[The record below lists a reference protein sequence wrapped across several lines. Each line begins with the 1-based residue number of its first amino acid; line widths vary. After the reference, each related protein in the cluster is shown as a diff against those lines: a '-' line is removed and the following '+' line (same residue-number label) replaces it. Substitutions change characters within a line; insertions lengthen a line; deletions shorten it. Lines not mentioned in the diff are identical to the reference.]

1 MGGGGGSYYD
11 FSSGKSAEEIQS
23 EKAREAGSEV
33 EGRMYRSVVN
43 GFLGEVLARSND
55 RDADAQA
62 ERLERICSAVHRD
75 IEGKVSILF
84 GGSVQKNTYVK
95 GFSDIDGLLL
105 IDNTELQGKSPSE
118 VIAFIKN
125 RLEERYP
132 NSTIIEGGCSVKI
145 TLSGDEIQVIP
156 ALKTKSGFKICDE
169 ETGGWSSVIR
179 PLKFAKA
186 LTEANKDSGGLA
198 VPAIK
203 IVKNI
208 ISQLP
213 EQKRIKGYHLE
224 AIASDA
230 FRGYSGQKDRMSATK
245 HLISACVN
253 SVQRPI
259 ADITGQSAYVDEY
272 LGVVGSVKRRNVA
285 DAFTRIQRRMNA
297 ADSSASVQAWK
308 ELFND

>member
-1 MGGGGGSYYD
+1 MSGGGGSYYD

-272 LGVVGSVKRRNVA
+272 LGEVGSVKRRNVA

>member
-1 MGGGGGSYYD
+1 MGGSGGSYYD

-23 EKAREAGSEV
+23 EKAREAESEV
-33 EGRMYRSVVN
+33 EGGLYRSKVN
-43 GFLGEVLARSND
+43 GFLGEVLSRSND

-62 ERLERICSAVHRD
+62 ERLERICRAVDRG
-75 IEGKVSILF
+75 IEGEVSILF

-95 GFSDIDGLLL
+95 GLSDVDGLLL

-156 ALKTKSGFKICDE
+156 ALKTQTGYKICDE

-186 LTEANKDSGGLA
+186 LTQANKDSGELA

-230 FRGYSGQKDRMSATK
+230 FRCYSGQKDRMSATK

-272 LGVVGSVKRRNVA
+272 LGGEGSVKRRNVA
-285 DAFTRIQRRMNA
+285 DAFTRIQRRLNA

-308 ELFND
+308 ELFNE

>member
-11 FSSGKSAEEIQS
+11 FSSGESAEEIQS
-23 EKAREAGSEV
+23 KKAREAKSEV
-33 EGRMYRSVVN
+33 EGGTYRSKVN

-62 ERLERICSAVHRD
+62 ERLERICRAVDRG
-75 IEGKVSILF
+75 IEGEVSILF

-95 GFSDIDGLLL
+95 GLSDVDGLLL
-105 IDNTELQGKSPSE
+105 IDNSELQDKSPSE
-118 VIAFIKN
+118 VIAFIKQ

-132 NSTIIEGGCSVKI
+132 NSTIVAGGCSVKI
-145 TLSGDEIQVIP
+145 RLAGEEIQVLP
-156 ALKTKSGFKICDE
+156 ALKTTTGYKICDE
-169 ETGGWSSVIR
+169 NTGDWSSVIR
-179 PLKFAKA
+179 PLRFAEA
-186 LTEANKDSGGLA
+186 LTEVNKDSGGLA

-208 ISQLP
+208 VAQLP
-213 EQKRIKGYHLE
+213 EQKRIMGHHLE

-272 LGVVGSVKRRNVA
+272 LGGEGSVKRRNVA
-285 DAFTRIQRRMNA
+285 DAFTRIQRRIYA

-308 ELFND
+308 ELFNE